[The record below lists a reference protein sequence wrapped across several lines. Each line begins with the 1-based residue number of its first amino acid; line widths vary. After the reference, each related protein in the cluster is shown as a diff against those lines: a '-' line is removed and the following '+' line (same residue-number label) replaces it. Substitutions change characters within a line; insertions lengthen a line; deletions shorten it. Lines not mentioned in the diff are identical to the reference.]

1 MRKDNMN
8 STETNEKAVARL
20 RASKQEALL
29 KLHQRGEEAGI
40 DFALHTA
47 EYLDLERLHR
57 WRDNTGG
64 IVSSETTF
72 KEIALVM
79 ADGNDSEED
88 TMDWAREQY
97 GQDIEHAEWVEG
109 FIPGALAKYDELRK
123 NL

>member
-1 MRKDNMN
+1 MN
-8 STETNEKAVARL
+8 TTEENEKAVARL

-29 KLHQRGEEAGI
+29 KLHQKGQEAGI

-47 EYLDLERLHR
+47 EYLELEHLDQ
-57 WRDNTGG
+57 WREKTGG
-64 IVSSETTF
+64 IASSETTF

-79 ADGNDSEED
+79 ADGDDSEED

-97 GQDIEHAEWVEG
+97 GQDLEHAEWVEG
-109 FIPGALAKYDELRK
+109 FLSGALAKYNELRK